1 MHCNHC
7 VCVSCIQNQVVANV
21 ADRAELVKRLEK
33 AEAQVPCLP
42 HNVASLNNA
51 LNHIS
56 DYNYLHLKYPHN
68 SESYALMV
76 VRILLR
82 LQQSADNCY
91 DPLRISWF
99 AQDSVYV
106 YVLTT
111 ASVF

>member
-1 MHCNHC
+1 
-7 VCVSCIQNQVVANV
+7 
-21 ADRAELVKRLEK
+21 
-33 AEAQVPCLP
+33 
-42 HNVASLNNA
+42 
-51 LNHIS
+51 
-56 DYNYLHLKYPHN
+56 
-68 SESYALMV
+68 MV